1 MPKNLKPTETIFEV
15 MINEHGKYENYK
27 PEMFKVP
34 KNFDISVKFPQM
46 LIPTMDSVR
55 ACNLLETLLF
65 SQNEEDINAKKK
77 NVLVLGDGG
86 TAKSSTV
93 LLMCEKYKDDMMI
106 KKTNFSSATTPFL
119 LQLTIESVLVS
130 KGNK

>member
-1 MPKNLKPTETIFEV
+1 L
-15 MINEHGKYENYK
+15 
-27 PEMFKVP
+27 FKVP

-55 ACNLLETLLF
+55 AGNLLETLLF
-65 SQNEEDINAKKK
+65 SQSEEESATNKK

-93 LLMCEKYKDDMMI
+93 ILMCEKYKEEMAI
-106 KKTNFSSATTPFL
+106 KKTNFSSATSPFL
-119 LQLTIESVLVS
+119 LQMTIENVLVS